1 MKISLWP
8 NLVFPTADILAEAQ
22 AADQAGWFGVWV
34 ADHYMP
40 NTGTDEV
47 DDGPMHEVWGILP
60 ALAATTQNVRIGP
73 LVSPTTIHHP
83 ALLAN
88 RAATIDHIARGRFVL
103 GLGAGW
109 QINEH
114 NAYGI
119 ELPPAKVLVD
129 RFEEAIEVTRSLL
142 DKPRTTFEGT
152 YFQVA
157 DAPCEPKPVA
167 SPLPILVGAKGP
179 RMLRVVAQ
187 HADEWNTWGTPE
199 KAGAVRAKL
208 LEACEQVGRDPGTM
222 RTTTNLHLD
231 LDGANPAVPAM
242 TQTGSVDEL
251 QDLIGRYVEAGFDEY
266 ILPTRNLGAT
276 GAERIERAAQL
287 KAEIIDPVL
296 AR

>member
-22 AADQAGWFGVWV
+22 AADQAGWYGVWV

-40 NTGTDEV
+40 NTGTEEI

-88 RAATIDHIARGRFVL
+88 RSATIDHIAGGRFVL
-103 GLGAGW
+103 GMGAGW

-114 NAYGI
+114 KAYGI
-119 ELPPAKVLVD
+119 DLPGAKVLVD

-142 DKPRTTFEGT
+142 DKPRTTFEGSH
-152 YFQVA
+152 FQLA

-179 RMLRVVAQ
+179 RMLRVVAR

-199 KAGAVRAKL
+199 SAGAVRAKL
-208 LEACEQVGRDPGTM
+208 LEACEQVGRDPATIK
-222 RTTTNLHLD
+222 TTTNLMLD
-231 LDGANPAVPAM
+231 LDGANPGFAR
-242 TQTGSVDEL
+242 TQTGSAGEL
-251 QDLIGRYVEAGFDEY
+251 QDLIGRYVAAGFDEF
-266 ILPTRNLGAT
+266 ILPTWNLGET
-276 GAERIERAAQL
+276 GTERIERAAQL
-287 KAEIIDPVL
+287 KAEVLDPVL
-296 AR
+296 

>member
-22 AADQAGWFGVWV
+22 AADQAGWHGVWV

-40 NTGTDEV
+40 NTGSEEV

-60 ALAATTQNVRIGP
+60 ALAATTRNVRIGP

-88 RAATIDHIARGRFVL
+88 RSATIDHIAGGRFVL
-103 GLGAGW
+103 GMGAGW

-114 NAYGI
+114 KAYGFD
-119 ELPPAKVLVD
+119 LPAAKVLVD

-152 YFQVA
+152 HFQLT

-179 RMLRVVAQ
+179 RMLRVVAR

-199 KAGAVRAKL
+199 SAGAVRAKL
-208 LEACEQVGRDPGTM
+208 LEACEQVGRDPGTI
-222 RTTTNLHLD
+222 RTSTNLMLD
-231 LDGANPAVPAM
+231 LDGANPGFAR
-242 TQTGSVDEL
+242 TQTGSADQL
-251 QDLIGRYVEAGFDEY
+251 QDLIGRYVEAGFDEF
-266 ILPTRNLGAT
+266 ILPTWNLGKS

-287 KAEIIDPVL
+287 KAEVLDPAL
-296 AR
+296 

>member
-8 NLVFPTADILAEAQ
+8 NHTSSTADILAEAQ
-22 AADQAGWFGVWV
+22 AADQAGWYGVWV

-40 NTGTDEV
+40 NTGTEDVE
-47 DDGPMHEVWGILP
+47 DGPTHEVWGILP

-88 RAATIDHIARGRFVL
+88 RSATIDHIAGGRFVL
-103 GLGAGW
+103 GMGAGW

-114 NAYGI
+114 KAYGI
-119 ELPPAKVLVD
+119 DLPSAKVLVD

-152 YFQVA
+152 YFQLT

-179 RMLRVVAQ
+179 RMLKVVAR

-199 KAGAVRAKL
+199 SAGAVRAKL
-208 LEACEQVGRDPGTM
+208 LEACEQVGRDPETIK
-222 RTTTNLHLD
+222 TTTNFMLD
-231 LDGANPAVPAM
+231 LDGANPGFAR
-242 TQTGSVDEL
+242 TQTGSAGEL
-251 QDLIGRYVEAGFDEY
+251 QDLIGRYAAAGFDEF
-266 ILPTRNLGAT
+266 ILPTWNLGET

-287 KAEIIDPVL
+287 KAEVLDPAL
-296 AR
+296 